1 MKLRTRIAGLAML
14 ACSASLL
21 SSPAF
26 AQETIKLG
34 LSIPLSGSGANWG
47 IGSQWL
53 CDEAARDVNAS
64 GGVKVGGK
72 TYNFECIA
80 YDNKYNAAEG
90 TKVAQTLLRKDG
102 VKFIAGSLGTA
113 PARAMQSLTER
124 AGVLMFTTAWGPS
137 IKGPKYPL
145 TFTQM
150 NTPLELVEPLIRYIK
165 QTHPDIKTVALLNPN
180 DASGQDVEVI
190 ARRVWE
196 DVGVKVIATDWYE
209 RGTTEFQPIAAK
221 IAQMNPDVVDLGGAP
236 PPDAG
241 RVFKE
246 LKAAGWKGVQ
256 VVEAGTGADGLIATG
271 GDAAEGTYLGAAVNF
286 DDPSATD
293 LQRRLNEGVKKA
305 TGESVNAI
313 QIGFYDAV
321 MALRAAMEKAQSLD
335 PKVVAETLPEIT
347 FEATYGTSAFG
358 GKETYG
364 IPQQILVP
372 VIVTQVTG
380 NTLRQV
386 DRLDSQELKAR
397 LQKAKQ

>member
-1 MKLRTRIAGLAML
+1 MKLRTKIAGMVAL
-14 ACSASLL
+14 ACTATVLA
-21 SSPAF
+21 PAAF

-47 IGSQWL
+47 IGSEWL
-53 CDEAARDVNAS
+53 CKEAAKDVNES
-64 GGVKVGGK
+64 GGVKVAGK
-72 TYNFECIA
+72 TYNFQCIA

-90 TKVAQTLLRKDG
+90 TKVAQTLLLKDG
-102 VKFIAGSLGTA
+102 VKFMAGSLGTA

-124 AGVLMFTTAWGPS
+124 AGALMFTTAWGPS

-165 QTHPDIKTVALLNPN
+165 VTHPQIRTVALLNPN
-180 DASGQDVEVI
+180 DASGQDVEKI
-190 ARRVWE
+190 AKQVWE
-196 DVGVKVIATDWYE
+196 AVGVKVIASDWYE
-209 RGTTEFQPIAAK
+209 RGTTEFAPIATK
-221 IAQMNPDVVDLGGAP
+221 IAQMAPDVVDLGGAP

-246 LKAAGWKGVQ
+246 LKAAGWKGIQ

-286 DDPSATD
+286 DDPSATP

-321 MALRAAMEKAQSLD
+321 MALKAAMEASQSID
-335 PKVVAETLPEIT
+335 PKVVAQTLPKIT

-358 GKETYG
+358 GEKTYG
-364 IPQQILVP
+364 IAQQILVP
-372 VIVTQVTG
+372 VIVTQVSG
-380 NTLRQV
+380 NTLKQV
-386 DRLDSQELKAR
+386 DRLDSQELKDR
-397 LQKAKQ
+397 LAKSK